1 MEAAILRRLP
11 VITTCFVALL
21 ATPDAATAGAWTQK
35 AHHWQIITS
44 FDFARALDGYDD
56 KGAAKAP
63 IKFIK
68 FNSRNLIEY
77 GWSDKLTLFA
87 APEYVVAESIWAD
100 KTPVVAKALSIEAG
114 ARYRLLD
121 SFGVLSLQASYRSSG
136 AFDLSNSR
144 SIDTAS
150 IAELRM
156 LYGTNFTLWSRNG
169 FGDIELAERDITHPR
184 PNETLLDLTGGL
196 WFGEKTMV
204 MLQSFN
210 VVSGGDADPPD
221 TYFRTHKIELSV
233 VHKISARW
241 SVQLGAF
248 VSPAG
253 QNSLVEQ
260 GFTLGFWVQT

>member
-1 MEAAILRRLP
+1 VACAILFLFVPEAAI
-11 VITTCFVALL
+11 
-21 ATPDAATAGAWTQK
+21 AGAWTQQ

-44 FDFARALDGYDD
+44 FDFAHALDGYDG

-63 IKFIK
+63 IRFVKL
-68 FNSRNLIEY
+68 NTRDLVEY

-100 KTPVVAKALSIEAG
+100 KAPIVARALSIEAG
-114 ARYRLLD
+114 ARYRVLN
-121 SFGVLSLQASYRSSG
+121 SFGVLSVQASYRSSG

-150 IAELRM
+150 IAELRV
-156 LYGTNFTLWSRNG
+156 LYGTNFTLLGRNG
-169 FGDIELAERDITHPR
+169 FGDVELAERDITHPR

-210 VVSGGDADPPD
+210 VISGGDADPPD

-233 VHKISARW
+233 VRKISATW

-248 VSPAG
+248 VAPAG

-260 GFTLGFWVQT
+260 GFTLGLWKQI

>member
-1 MEAAILRRLP
+1 
-11 VITTCFVALL
+11 VF
-21 ATPDAATAGAWTQK
+21 AGAWTQQ

-44 FDFARALDGYDD
+44 FDFARALDGYDEH
-56 KGAAKAP
+56 GAAKAP
-63 IKFIK
+63 IRFVKL
-68 FNSRNLIEY
+68 NTRDLVEY
-77 GWSDKLTLFA
+77 GWSDRLTVFA

-100 KTPVVAKALSIEAG
+100 KTPVIAKALSIEAG
-114 ARYRLLD
+114 ARYRVFD
-121 SFGVLSLQASYRSSG
+121 SFGVLSVQASYRSSG

-150 IAELRM
+150 IGELRL
-156 LYGTNFTLWSRNG
+156 LYGTNFKLFGRNG
-169 FGDIELAERDITHPR
+169 FADAEIAERDITHPR
-184 PNETLLDLTGGL
+184 PNETLLDLTGGVWL
-196 WFGEKTMV
+196 GEKTMV

-233 VHKISARW
+233 VRKLSTRW

-248 VSPAG
+248 IAPAG

-260 GFTLGFWVQT
+260 GFTIGVWTQT

>member
-1 MEAAILRRLP
+1 MRKHCLRVAFAIFAFFLPEAAM
-11 VITTCFVALL
+11 
-21 ATPDAATAGAWTQK
+21 AGAWTQQ

-44 FDFARALDGYDD
+44 FDFARALDGFDG

-63 IKFIK
+63 IRFVKLNTRDLF
-68 FNSRNLIEY
+68 EY
-77 GWSDKLTLFA
+77 GWTDKLTLFA
-87 APEYVVAESIWAD
+87 APEYVVAESTWAD
-100 KTPVVAKALSIEAG
+100 ETPVIARALSIEAG
-114 ARYRLLD
+114 ARYRVLD
-121 SFGVLSLQASYRSSG
+121 SFGVLSLQASYRTSG

-150 IAELRM
+150 IVELRV
-156 LYGTNFTLWSRNG
+156 LYGTNFTLLGRDG

-196 WFGEKTMV
+196 WFGKTMV

-210 VVSGGDADPPD
+210 VVAGGDADPPD
-221 TYFRTHKIELSV
+221 TYFRTHKFELSV
-233 VHKISARW
+233 VRKLSTRW

-248 VSPAG
+248 IAPAG

-260 GFTLGFWVQT
+260 GFTIGIWKQT